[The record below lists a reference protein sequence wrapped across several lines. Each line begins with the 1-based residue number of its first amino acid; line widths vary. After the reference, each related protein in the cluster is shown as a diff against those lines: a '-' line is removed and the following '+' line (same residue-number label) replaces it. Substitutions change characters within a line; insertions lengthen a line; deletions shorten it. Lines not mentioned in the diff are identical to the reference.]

1 MFLFLRFT
9 FNFLGFKM
17 TNISFMNVYKQL
29 FFVKKSIQVF
39 DVKWSSCVFNIDK
52 LRGNTKKR
60 KAILRLSRCFVCCKC
75 CFFFQIHLVNY
86 TSLTTNTTIGSSR
99 SGCFNNRYHLRL
111 RTRPQ
116 IYRNI
121 FVRVKSI
128 DIWNKMNSNSSSTD
142 ISSELLLGN
151 IT

>member
-1 MFLFLRFT
+1 MFHISSIYCLYFSYNILLSFFILRWQ
-9 FNFLGFKM
+9 NL
-17 TNISFMNVYKQL
+17 SFINVYKQL
-29 FFVKKSIQVF
+29 FFVKRIQVF

-75 CFFFQIHLVNY
+75 CFYFQIHLVNY

-121 FVRVKSI
+121 FVRVKKY
-128 DIWNKMNSNSSSTD
+128 WYLKQN
-142 ISSELLLGN
+142 E
-151 IT
+151 

>member
-1 MFLFLRFT
+1 MLSDECFSFLRFILAY
-9 FNFLGFKM
+9 FLFSSFKM
-17 TNISFMNVYKQL
+17 ANISFLNVYKQL
-29 FFVKKSIQVF
+29 FFVKRIQVF

-86 TSLTTNTTIGSSR
+86 TSLTTNTTIGSRR

-111 RTRPQ
+111 QTRPQ

-121 FVRVKSI
+121 FVRVKKY
-128 DIWNKMNSNSSSTD
+128 WYLKQN
-142 ISSELLLGN
+142 E
-151 IT
+151 